1 MAEVL
6 PISRSANAAGHVL
19 GRKLDS
25 IPFSPYHLMVIGV
38 LGLVGF
44 IDGYDL
50 VMTGSLLV
58 LAKQPLHLTPGDV
71 RFLAIASTLMICI
84 GGFICSTISD
94 HFSRKT
100 IMLIGVGAITL
111 FTLLIP
117 LVQTGE
123 QLIALRLLTGLGGG
137 FAVSA
142 PFPIAAE
149 LMPAQ
154 HRRTFGAV
162 YEMSL
167 AASFTVLPV
176 VGGLFA
182 GNPNAFR
189 LMALPGGLAF
199 FVVPALIYFLIPESP
214 RWYLRRGRTA
224 DAVATVNRIIRRA
237 GARVPELTAAAL
249 GDNVEGVREQ
259 LPPYRAL
266 FARGQLRWTA
276 IGISSYVF
284 CGSAFFLISVLLPKA
299 LVDQGAAVGLSF
311 GVTSLVFAA
320 SIPGKGFTG
329 FLMEIIGRRW
339 TIFYAMFGAI
349 PGLLLMMMAHRAGHY
364 ATIVM
369 VDWRV
374 DDRVHHALHRDRL
387 PRLPRRAVP
396 DRAARPRA
404 YLWRVGR
411 SHLLRGDRTVFDG
424 AARRIAG
431 DIFRH
436 HPRPGHDRRL
446 HPAAVR
452 PRNRGPT
459 RNRHRAHTGACI
471 NSIRASAPLA
481 IRPTHCVGKWPR
493 LGPVARATGGGQ
505 RRVTPGQGFSRW
517 VHQGLSVIE

>member
-1 MAEVL
+1 MVETRLIA
-6 PISRSANAAGHVL
+6 RSPTTAGHVL

-25 IPFSPYHLMVIGV
+25 IPFSSYHLMVIGV

-58 LAKQPLHLTPGDV
+58 LAKQPLHLTPGEI
-71 RFLAIASTLMICI
+71 RFLAIASTLMICV
-84 GGFICSTISD
+84 GGFIASAISD

-100 IMLIGVGAITL
+100 IMLIGVGAIT
-111 FTLLIP
+111 FCTLLIP

-154 HRRTFGAV
+154 HRRTFGAI
-162 YEMSL
+162 YEMAL
-167 AASFTVLPV
+167 AASFTVLPF
-176 VGGLFA
+176 VGFLFA

-189 LMALPGGLAF
+189 MIALPGGLAF

-224 DAVATVNRIIRRA
+224 AAVDTVNQIIRR
-237 GARVPELTAAAL
+237 GGGRVGELAAAAL
-249 GDNVEGVREQ
+249 ADNVEGVREQ

-276 IGISSYVF
+276 IGISSYIF
-284 CGSAFFLISVLLPKA
+284 CGTAFFLISVLLPKA
-299 LVDQGAAVGLSF
+299 LVDQGGAVSLSF
-311 GVTSLVFAA
+311 GISSLVFAA

-339 TIFYAMFGAI
+339 TIFYAMFGAL
-349 PGLLLMMMAHRAGHY
+349 PGLLLMMMAHRAGQY

-369 VDWRV
+369 VTGALMTGFTALSTATAFRV
-374 DDRVHHALHRDRL
+374 YLAEQFPTALRGRGHIFGEL
-387 PRLPRRAVP
+387 
-396 DRAARPRA
+396 
-404 YLWRVGR
+404 VGR
-411 SHLLRGDRTVFDG
+411 IFSGVTAPFLMEPHVGSPAIFFGTILVMVTIGAFIPLLFGRETVG
-424 AARRIAG
+424 QLETVTGEA
-431 DIFRH
+431 
-436 HPRPGHDRRL
+436 
-446 HPAAVR
+446 PA
-452 PRNRGPT
+452 
-459 RNRHRAHTGACI
+459 
-471 NSIRASAPLA
+471 LA
-481 IRPTHCVGKWPR
+481 
-493 LGPVARATGGGQ
+493 
-505 RRVTPGQGFSRW
+505 
-517 VHQGLSVIE
+517 